1 MQTLTATY
9 SPEDN
14 KLRLYAATRLDSE
27 TYQRIHAAGFRHA
40 PKQSL
45 FVAPMWTPPREDLL
59 IELCGQIDDEDAS
72 LSERA
77 KARAERYAAASDRA
91 EAQAQARRAAVDAIA
106 EHIPLGQPI
115 LVGHHSE
122 GRHRRDL
129 ARMDASIRQALTL
142 WDKSEYWQRRA
153 RAAIANAQYKERPD
167 VRHRRI
173 KRLEADLRARQRS
186 KLDREALV
194 ASFSPAQLTREQALA
209 IAYRVAPDLWRTLES
224 RRDEYHAI
232 VASYLETQTR
242 AIAHNDR
249 WINHLECR
257 LIYERAML
265 GENGGIEKVRDYR
278 APSVDQAA
286 AAKTASKLP
295 PLCNYAGPDF
305 HHMTQAQWKQIH
317 RDYKGTRELGVGANR
332 PAHFRPDVTLPA
344 GAEQT
349 GRHRVRTMIRHGA
362 LVAVYLTDAK
372 RTEPPAQPAAE

>member
-1 MQTLTATY
+1 M
-9 SPEDN
+9 
-14 KLRLYAATRLDSE
+14 
-27 TYQRIHAAGFRHA
+27 
-40 PKQSL
+40 
-45 FVAPMWTPPREDLL
+45 
-59 IELCGQIDDEDAS
+59 
-72 LSERA
+72 
-77 KARAERYAAASDRA
+77 
-91 EAQAQARRAAVDAIA
+91 A

-153 RAAIANAQYKERPD
+153 RAAIAHAQYKERPD

-194 ASFSPAQLTREQALA
+194 ASLSPAQLNREQALA

-305 HHMTQAQWKQIH
+305 HHMTQAQWKQVH

-362 LVAVYLTDAK
+362 MVAVYLTDAK
-372 RTEPPAQPAAE
+372 RTEPPAKPAAE

>member
-1 MQTLTATY
+1 
-9 SPEDN
+9 
-14 KLRLYAATRLDSE
+14 
-27 TYQRIHAAGFRHA
+27 
-40 PKQSL
+40 
-45 FVAPMWTPPREDLL
+45 
-59 IELCGQIDDEDAS
+59 
-72 LSERA
+72 
-77 KARAERYAAASDRA
+77 
-91 EAQAQARRAAVDAIA
+91 
-106 EHIPLGQPI
+106 
-115 LVGHHSE
+115 
-122 GRHRRDL
+122 
-129 ARMDASIRQALTL
+129 MDASIRQALTL

-232 VASYLETQTR
+232 VVSYLETQTR

-265 GENGGIEKVRDYR
+265 GENGGNERVRDYR

-344 GAEQT
+344 GSEQT